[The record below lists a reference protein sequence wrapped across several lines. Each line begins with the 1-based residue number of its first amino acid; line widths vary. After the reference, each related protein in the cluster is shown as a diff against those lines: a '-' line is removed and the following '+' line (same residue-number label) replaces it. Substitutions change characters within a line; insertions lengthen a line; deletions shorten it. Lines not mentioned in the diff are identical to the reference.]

1 MSLKKSIR
9 KSIAALVAILL
20 VNSNCYLCGI
30 GLSKVIAQDVKEPDI
45 KLNLGNSQYVQFK
58 EEIEVK
64 VEGEENTEPQY
75 NSGVAIQTKLE
86 VGIEEQETNLPIIK
100 TELMV
105 FLPSLNGYFPQRAN
119 VVDGDTLLSTGEE
132 NNNKINQNYDSNSG
146 LLSVSYENEETYSN
160 YNEESKDEFEIIYIY
175 PAEAYTGN
183 EEEITLSYTVN
194 ARITFET
201 ENAELVSE
209 LTQTIELKEKDNKG
223 NLVTFGVTELKNEIY
238 KGFMYANI
246 ENGTNYDTEF
256 NTVSTLCVLDNN
268 TEKDL
273 VLEAKDPSF
282 IIDDEEGIYLSTE
295 GLVQYVST
303 GVNKS
308 EFDKILGQDGVL
320 EVYTQDTLLAT
331 VKYIEVSENEEVV
344 KKLVV
349 IYSDEDIRILSDD
362 ETMVNIEY
370 ISDVTNL
377 KIKTTKPV
385 VEGFI
390 IFENKC
396 IIKPSKDYG
405 IDLEEIKGIK
415 INTVGNDNEHSTS
428 LLLKE
433 PQTKVTVSSSNIN
446 FSTLQINKTTLII
459 NLDSTNASTK
469 LFDNPTIT
477 VKLPDGLVGGNLSSP
492 EIVNGNG
499 LKIKNTTAKD
509 NVITIELEGKQ
520 TEYDLTNVSG
530 GASIVMDI
538 ENIDFM
544 DTLPTHTDKIEVKC
558 TQGDELKVASCDV
571 NIISKDGL
579 LMLTTVSNYDSKGS
593 IVTTLDNSTKTI
605 EIENDKEEKEINK
618 KIIFVNN
625 YDKEIKDIQIVGK
638 LGELDSTFSTSL
650 KKEINVNKSDAK
662 VYYSENIEAD
672 YNDDSWTEEYTDSI
686 RAYKIVLS
694 NNELKSKDN
703 LEISLSLRVP
713 EKLQYNQYTYLSIG
727 TNYSYEN
734 QTRTDKNNIIMQ
746 TPQIEEELLNNLYSN
761 NYDIVENEI
770 NAIDD
775 NIEENKEEVSITTQ
789 IKAGNNIIDNYSE
802 VFEGQTL
809 KYKVAITNNTNSDK
823 NNLKLR
829 TIINNAVYY
838 EKRETD
844 EIYDMFGSTAH
855 RFLECN
861 KEDTTREVMFSIP
874 ANTTKIYEYQI
885 VVNEDIDNIV
895 NDIELFD
902 SLNES
907 IAKDIIENKVKDAK
921 LKLKVE
927 YSYNEEREV
936 TSNSTMNI
944 TLYAKNLTSKE
955 LKNVPVKIQLPAEL
969 NCYSFEFYG
978 DAMIDM
984 DYDEQTHI
992 IDCVISNIPAN
1003 SEYQIVMLNKT
1014 GSLDKELSY
1023 KTVTVIASSIIDNVQ
1038 YISNELSKDIK
1049 QIGSDL
1055 NLELTNDL
1063 SKPEVSDEDI
1073 INYTLKIT
1081 NDGIMDYE
1089 TARIFTNFA
1098 NGVNLTQAQIIYK
1111 GGNVENID
1119 ISNNIIDKSLI
1130 IHKDDQIIVKCT
1142 VKLDANNF
1150 DQNAKLLENIFKV
1163 SNGLGIVLEE
1173 ESTLNIAEQ
1182 LKDDELDNG
1191 EDLPNDDNENTDK
1204 GNEED
1209 GGDSETPKDETTPDE
1224 KPNTTEQEKY
1234 TISGIA
1240 WLDLNK
1246 DGQRNESETLQE
1258 NIIVSLIDMTKGDFA
1273 LDSNGNKIT
1282 TTTTSEGKYTFSNI
1296 QKGTYAIIFEFD
1308 TNTYTV
1314 ATYQKEGINKEL
1326 NSDVIL
1332 STVTIN
1338 GEKKLVGLTDR
1349 IELTSNIENIDIGLI
1364 ENARFNLSLDKK
1376 ITEITLVD
1384 KQGTESYEY
1393 EEGHTAKVDLVA
1405 KYMKGANV
1413 IVNYKFT
1420 VTNNGDITG
1429 YVDSLLDSLPSG
1441 LEFSSELNK
1450 DWYKGTD
1457 GNLYTNSLSGKAI
1470 KPGESVEVELVLT
1483 KTMTEENA
1491 GTFVNNA
1498 KLEKISNLENIN
1510 EKEVD
1515 IEDNESSAILIISI
1529 KTGSAILYIG
1539 ITTMCLA
1546 IIGIGIYLIKK
1557 KVLNRGI

>member
-509 NVITIELEGKQ
+509 NVITI
-520 TEYDLTNVSG
+520 N
-530 GASIVMDI
+530 
-538 ENIDFM
+538 
-544 DTLPTHTDKIEVKC
+544 
-558 TQGDELKVASCDV
+558 
-571 NIISKDGL
+571 L
-579 LMLTTVSNYDSKGS
+579 L
-593 IVTTLDNSTKTI
+593 
-605 EIENDKEEKEINK
+605 
-618 KIIFVNN
+618 
-625 YDKEIKDIQIVGK
+625 
-638 LGELDSTFSTSL
+638 
-650 KKEINVNKSDAK
+650 
-662 VYYSENIEAD
+662 
-672 YNDDSWTEEYTDSI
+672 
-686 RAYKIVLS
+686 
-694 NNELKSKDN
+694 
-703 LEISLSLRVP
+703 
-713 EKLQYNQYTYLSIG
+713 
-727 TNYSYEN
+727 
-734 QTRTDKNNIIMQ
+734 
-746 TPQIEEELLNNLYSN
+746 
-761 NYDIVENEI
+761 
-770 NAIDD
+770 
-775 NIEENKEEVSITTQ
+775 
-789 IKAGNNIIDNYSE
+789 
-802 VFEGQTL
+802 
-809 KYKVAITNNTNSDK
+809 
-823 NNLKLR
+823 
-829 TIINNAVYY
+829 
-838 EKRETD
+838 
-844 EIYDMFGSTAH
+844 
-855 RFLECN
+855 
-861 KEDTTREVMFSIP
+861 
-874 ANTTKIYEYQI
+874 
-885 VVNEDIDNIV
+885 
-895 NDIELFD
+895 LF
-902 SLNES
+902 
-907 IAKDIIENKVKDAK
+907 I
-921 LKLKVE
+921 
-927 YSYNEEREV
+927 
-936 TSNSTMNI
+936 
-944 TLYAKNLTSKE
+944 
-955 LKNVPVKIQLPAEL
+955 
-969 NCYSFEFYG
+969 
-978 DAMIDM
+978 
-984 DYDEQTHI
+984 
-992 IDCVISNIPAN
+992 
-1003 SEYQIVMLNKT
+1003 
-1014 GSLDKELSY
+1014 
-1023 KTVTVIASSIIDNVQ
+1023 
-1038 YISNELSKDIK
+1038 
-1049 QIGSDL
+1049 
-1055 NLELTNDL
+1055 
-1063 SKPEVSDEDI
+1063 
-1073 INYTLKIT
+1073 
-1081 NDGIMDYE
+1081 
-1089 TARIFTNFA
+1089 
-1098 NGVNLTQAQIIYK
+1098 
-1111 GGNVENID
+1111 
-1119 ISNNIIDKSLI
+1119 
-1130 IHKDDQIIVKCT
+1130 
-1142 VKLDANNF
+1142 
-1150 DQNAKLLENIFKV
+1150 
-1163 SNGLGIVLEE
+1163 
-1173 ESTLNIAEQ
+1173 
-1182 LKDDELDNG
+1182 
-1191 EDLPNDDNENTDK
+1191 
-1204 GNEED
+1204 
-1209 GGDSETPKDETTPDE
+1209 
-1224 KPNTTEQEKY
+1224 
-1234 TISGIA
+1234 
-1240 WLDLNK
+1240 
-1246 DGQRNESETLQE
+1246 
-1258 NIIVSLIDMTKGDFA
+1258 
-1273 LDSNGNKIT
+1273 
-1282 TTTTSEGKYTFSNI
+1282 
-1296 QKGTYAIIFEFD
+1296 
-1308 TNTYTV
+1308 
-1314 ATYQKEGINKEL
+1314 
-1326 NSDVIL
+1326 
-1332 STVTIN
+1332 
-1338 GEKKLVGLTDR
+1338 
-1349 IELTSNIENIDIGLI
+1349 
-1364 ENARFNLSLDKK
+1364 
-1376 ITEITLVD
+1376 
-1384 KQGTESYEY
+1384 
-1393 EEGHTAKVDLVA
+1393 
-1405 KYMKGANV
+1405 
-1413 IVNYKFT
+1413 
-1420 VTNNGDITG
+1420 
-1429 YVDSLLDSLPSG
+1429 
-1441 LEFSSELNK
+1441 
-1450 DWYKGTD
+1450 
-1457 GNLYTNSLSGKAI
+1457 
-1470 KPGESVEVELVLT
+1470 
-1483 KTMTEENA
+1483 
-1491 GTFVNNA
+1491 
-1498 KLEKISNLENIN
+1498 
-1510 EKEVD
+1510 
-1515 IEDNESSAILIISI
+1515 
-1529 KTGSAILYIG
+1529 
-1539 ITTMCLA
+1539 
-1546 IIGIGIYLIKK
+1546 
-1557 KVLNRGI
+1557 